1 MKTNKHASF
10 LSPHLPP
17 SSRFL
22 SGLSWIMDDLYFCLT
37 VTLALPLSRWRQS
50 PGVGGV
56 EEGGLREADPRTR
69 PQDPP
74 IRPQDPPLH
83 QDRPLRLPG

>member
-1 MKTNKHASF
+1 
-10 LSPHLPP
+10 
-17 SSRFL
+17 
-22 SGLSWIMDDLYFCLT
+22 MDDLYFCLT